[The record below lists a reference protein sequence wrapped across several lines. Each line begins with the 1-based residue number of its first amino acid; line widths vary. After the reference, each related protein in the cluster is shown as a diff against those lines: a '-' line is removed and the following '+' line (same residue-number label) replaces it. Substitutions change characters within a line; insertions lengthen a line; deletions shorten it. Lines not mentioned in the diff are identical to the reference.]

1 MDWRKEY
8 QRRLASPEDALKSIR
23 SGDRVVIPI
32 GCNPQA
38 LGDTLAAKT
47 DELQDVE
54 VAHTATGWPYLWLQP
69 GLEGNFKVVHE
80 HWASPL
86 AGEALKARHHDFL
99 PLPFSLRFK
108 GAGQGR
114 TAAEE
119 RTPDVVLVQVAPP
132 DDRGMVNLGPH
143 LWNQKEYIS
152 RARCT
157 LAEVSNR
164 IPRCRGDTTLPVA
177 AFTHFVEYDSPSLA
191 ARHLRPGPITQ
202 AIAGYVGELVQ
213 DGDTLQIGG
222 GSTTFGVAYCQ
233 PFNDKTDLGWHAEI
247 TPSPVVRWV
256 RDGIVTGQ
264 RKTVDRSKAV
274 SCGIVGDEED
284 WALLQDNPAFELRGC
299 SYVLDPRN
307 VAANDNMVAINAALM
322 MDLTGQIA
330 SESVGPAMLSGTGG
344 LLEVVI
350 GALWSKGGRSIT
362 VMPSINQPGNQAR
375 NRGRA
380 PAVAGTE
387 DQEISSRIVPLLPEG
402 TVVSVPRTLADIVVT
417 EHGVARLM
425 GKTMRERAEELIAVA
440 HPDFRAGLKA
450 AARRLLY
457 P

>member
-1 MDWRKEY
+1 
-8 QRRLASPEDALKSIR
+8 
-23 SGDRVVIPI
+23 
-32 GCNPQA
+32 
-38 LGDTLAAKT
+38 
-47 DELQDVE
+47 
-54 VAHTATGWPYLWLQP
+54 
-69 GLEGNFKVVHE
+69 
-80 HWASPL
+80 
-86 AGEALKARHHDFL
+86 
-99 PLPFSLRFK
+99 
-108 GAGQGR
+108 
-114 TAAEE
+114 
-119 RTPDVVLVQVAPP
+119 
-132 DDRGMVNLGPH
+132 
-143 LWNQKEYIS
+143 
-152 RARCT
+152 
-157 LAEVSNR
+157 
-164 IPRCRGDTTLPVA
+164 
-177 AFTHFVEYDSPSLA
+177 
-191 ARHLRPGPITQ
+191 
-202 AIAGYVGELVQ
+202 
-213 DGDTLQIGG
+213 
-222 GSTTFGVAYCQ
+222 
-233 PFNDKTDLGWHAEI
+233 
-247 TPSPVVRWV
+247 
-256 RDGIVTGQ
+256 
-264 RKTVDRSKAV
+264 
-274 SCGIVGDEED
+274 
-284 WALLQDNPAFELRGC
+284 
-299 SYVLDPRN
+299 
-307 VAANDNMVAINAALM
+307 MVAINAALM